1 MFMIN
6 STIPTNN
13 MIQIIFHIRFK
24 IFNHF
29 SRALSLIL
37 NIIMCSIIMMINVS
51 IAIDI
56 HSVIIHNS
64 VQDMLYHQ
72 KIAITTHV
80 KNISRINMYPNAH
93 RKLLFVFFIV
103 LFFWYK
109 FILLQKFYSKMIIL
123 QIFWYIFN

>member
-1 MFMIN
+1 MIN
-6 STIPTNN
+6 NTIHINKE
-13 MIQIIFHIRFK
+13 IQIAFQIHFK

-37 NIIMCSIIMMINVS
+37 KIIMCSITMMINAS

-72 KIAITTHV
+72 KIAITTHK
-80 KNISRINMYPNAH
+80 KNINRINIYPNAH
-93 RKLLFVFFIV
+93 RKLLFVFFMFC
-103 LFFWYK
+103 LF
-109 FILLQKFYSKMIIL
+109 IM
-123 QIFWYIFN
+123 